1 MEAVSR
7 YKRVIKDIA
16 TVYGLFFCY
25 KNTTPTHYKQLISG
39 WGIDELCTLLGEVE
53 AINIEEIKQ
62 ELYSLDGE
70 PLKRFVKDLR
80 EYIPNYGAVIESLKS
95 DELLAI
101 LKKIHGS
108 KKAHL
113 IIDNLTAIAMT
124 AITKIGNVAL
134 ILSELQP
141 QEQPQRQAPQEP
153 SAKREIPSE
162 LDTEQARK
170 YFERAVVAGL
180 MSEQYKW
187 QTTNQNQLG
196 YFCGKVYDNP
206 RPITALESFF
216 GVKNLAASITQSTY
230 EAKRADVKKW
240 RAKQDKEIFFD

>member
-16 TVYGLFFCY
+16 TVYGLFLCY

-62 ELYSLDGE
+62 ELFSLDGE

-101 LKKIHGS
+101 LEKIHGS

-113 IIDNLTAIAMT
+113 ITDNLTAIAMT

-153 SAKREIPSE
+153 STEREVPSE

-170 YFERAVVAGL
+170 YFSRAVEAGL
-180 MSEQYKW
+180 MTEQFEW
-187 QTTNQNQLG
+187 LATQAQLG
-196 YFCGKVYDNP
+196 YFCLKVFENP
-206 RPITALESFF
+206 RPINSLETFF
-216 GVKNLAASITQSTY
+216 EVKKLSSSITQASY
-230 EAKRADVKKW
+230 EARRADVKKW

>member
-16 TVYGLFFCY
+16 TVYGLFLCY
-25 KNTTPTHYKQLISG
+25 KNTTPTHYKQLVSG
-39 WGIDELCTLLGEVE
+39 WGIDELCSLLSEVE

-62 ELYSLDGE
+62 ELFSLDGE

-80 EYIPNYGAVIESLKS
+80 EYYIPNYGAVIESLKS

-101 LKKIHGS
+101 LEKIHGS

-141 QEQPQRQAPQEP
+141 QVQPQRQAPREP
-153 SAKREIPSE
+153 SNERAKRAFAKAVEAGYME
-162 LDTEQARK
+162 KTET
-170 YFERAVVAGL
+170 G
-180 MSEQYKW
+180 YKW
-187 QTTNQNQLG
+187 LYLNGRRGSNTSLG
-196 YFCGKVYDNP
+196 YFLVRVYDPDNKSEIP
-206 RPITALESFF
+206 MTALQALF
-216 GVKNLAASITQSTY
+216 GVKRLD
-230 EAKRADVKKW
+230 RATNRATTPQKPQKW
-240 RAKQDKEIFFD
+240 RGAIDELLKDI